1 MNIACKEELTIDCVY
16 AMTIS
21 NLFTS
26 EMGSN
31 RVKVVGA
38 LVLLLHAL
46 TADVPA
52 VSRICSITPHLADRK
67 GKKRKDYAF
76 RRQSDEKPSVIPSC
90 PGP

>member
-1 MNIACKEELTIDCVY
+1 MCMNIACKEELTIDCVY

-38 LVLLLHAL
+38 LVLLLPAL
-46 TADVPA
+46 IADVPA
-52 VSRICSITPHLADRK
+52 VSCICSITSHLDDALLLPHHHNMSMV
-67 GKKRKDYAF
+67 
-76 RRQSDEKPSVIPSC
+76 Q
-90 PGP
+90 